1 MAEHKGGKRD
11 RTGKGL
17 KRARWNIDNEPPNLP
32 QPNELQM
39 PDKRLNMPVSLK
51 RRSGVECSKAS
62 FQKGMEISAKDQ
74 VNDISVML
82 SPWAFTSCAAW
93 WL

>member
-1 MAEHKGGKRD
+1 MDDGAAIVGELDAKIRPITRANYTCARIMAEHKGGKRD

-51 RRSGVECSKAS
+51 RRSGVGYGS
-62 FQKGMEISAKDQ
+62 GG
-74 VNDISVML
+74 
-82 SPWAFTSCAAW
+82 
-93 WL
+93 